1 MPRCLVGQ
9 KCHQSLA
16 GCRTINRLANFWR
29 LKVIPTFLGGGAV
42 VEFTRPFSVS
52 WRVLCRRCPLLGHG
66 LSANHESDVR
76 AAVVVSPEP
85 LRGVILSLPLAVRL
99 DAFDD
104 VLIEPLMPVRAVV
117 ALDLGVLLGL
127 TGLDMLDGNPMT
139 RSPFHPLPGRRCWH
153 PLPSRGLSK
162 CARRNRLIC
171 RLCIESGAGL
181 SDNELD

>member
-1 MPRCLVGQ
+1 M
-9 KCHQSLA
+9 
-16 GCRTINRLANFWR
+16 
-29 LKVIPTFLGGGAV
+29 
-42 VEFTRPFSVS
+42 
-52 WRVLCRRCPLLGHG
+52 LCRRCPLLGHG

-127 TGLDMLDGNPMT
+127 AGLDVLDDNPMLLN
-139 RSPFHPLPGRRCWH
+139 PFHQ
-153 PLPSRGLSK
+153 LSLK
-162 CARRNRLIC
+162 Y
-171 RLCIESGAGL
+171 SVP
-181 SDNELD
+181 

>member
-1 MPRCLVGQ
+1 M
-9 KCHQSLA
+9 
-16 GCRTINRLANFWR
+16 I
-29 LKVIPTFLGGGAV
+29 LG
-42 VEFTRPFSVS
+42 
-52 WRVLCRRCPLLGHG
+52 
-66 LSANHESDVR
+66 
-76 AAVVVSPEP
+76 
-85 LRGVILSLPLAVRL
+85 LPLAVRL

-104 VLIEPLMPVRAVV
+104 VLIELLMPDRAVA